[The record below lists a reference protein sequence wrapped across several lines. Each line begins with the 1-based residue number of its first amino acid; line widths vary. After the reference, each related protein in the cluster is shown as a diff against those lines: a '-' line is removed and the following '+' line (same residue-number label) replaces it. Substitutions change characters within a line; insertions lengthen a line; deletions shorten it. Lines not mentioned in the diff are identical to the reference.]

1 MIKYLLYYFF
11 KLFYIRVYTASI
23 VYLLPAQASPNIERT
38 EVFYGSEDAMK
49 ILLQAMRNVKKEA
62 VTCSD
67 AQSAGFSM
75 TLEPVRQGFIDFK
88 KRGVKIRS
96 ITEITN
102 ENLEYCKQLGSY
114 VQLRHLDGLRGNF
127 AVSETEYVAT
137 AIIHEKEPVTETIYS
152 NTKAILEQHRYFFET
167 LWNNAIP
174 AEQRIRELEQGI
186 TREFV
191 EVITDGA
198 RAAQLI
204 VEFARSVKKEA
215 QLILSQPL
223 AMERAG
229 KLGMWDL
236 LIEAANNGAQIRV
249 ISPIT
254 NNNEHLTKEI
264 AARAPNIKIFPGP
277 ISTAGMFIVD
287 NKRYFRA
294 EDKDPEASEVAN
306 AISVMI
312 YSNNVNGV
320 KSFRSLFEILW
331 QQLEMYEKLS
341 THNAMQREFINI
353 AAHELRT
360 PIQALLGITDLIES
374 KVDSSKEKV
383 ELSRA
388 DISMLVRNVT
398 RLERL
403 SANILDASR
412 IEGKTLNLNKEIFDL
427 NQKVLHVIDDLKL
440 TLPGDRKNIKVFS
453 SSLVDKLEIYADK
466 SRIFEVLSNLIRN
479 SIRFSDEE
487 GATITVNTRQKEG
500 YAVVEVKDNGRGID
514 PEIMPRLFTKFATKS
529 HQGIGLGLYIS
540 KSIVEAHGG
549 KIWAENNPDGKGATF
564 TFTMPIQ
571 KLHEG

>member
-1 MIKYLLYYFF
+1 
-11 KLFYIRVYTASI
+11 VYPLA
-23 VYLLPAQASPNIERT
+23 AQASPNIERT

-49 ILLQAMRNVKKEA
+49 ILLQSMRNVKKEA

-67 AQSAGFSM
+67 ARSAGFSM
-75 TLEPVRQGFIDFK
+75 TVEPVRQGFIDFK

-96 ITEITN
+96 ITEITK
-102 ENLEYCKQLGSY
+102 ENLEYCKELENY

-137 AIIHEKEPVTETIYS
+137 AILNEKEPVTQTIYS
-152 NTKAILEQHRYFFET
+152 NAKVILEQHRYFFET
-167 LWNNAIP
+167 LWNKAIP
-174 AEQRIRELEQGI
+174 AEQRIRELEEGVE
-186 TREFV
+186 REFV
-191 EVITDGA
+191 EVITDGV

-204 VEFARSVKKEA
+204 VEFAKSVKREA
-215 QLILSQPL
+215 QLILPQPMT
-223 AMERAG
+223 MERAG

-236 LIEAANNGAQIRV
+236 LIEAANNGAQIQV

-254 NNNEHLTKEI
+254 KNNEHLANEI
-264 AARAPNIKIFPGP
+264 AARAPSIKILPGP
-277 ISTAGMFIVD
+277 ISAAGMFIAD

-294 EDKDPEASEVAN
+294 EDKDPQASDAAD

-312 YSNNVNGV
+312 YSNNTSGV

-331 QQLEMYEKLS
+331 QQLEMYEELNA
-341 THNAMQREFINI
+341 HYAMQREFINI

-360 PIQALLGITDLIES
+360 PIQALLGINDLIEA

-388 DISMLVRNVT
+388 DIEMMIRNVT

-412 IEGKTLNLNKEIFDL
+412 IESKTLKLNKEVFDL
-427 NQKVLHVIDDLKL
+427 NQKVLQVIDDVKMSIR
-440 TLPGDRKNIKVFS
+440 GGRNEIKIFS
-453 SSLVDKLEIYADK
+453 NAMIDKLEVYADK
-466 SRIFEVLSNLIRN
+466 SRVFQVLSNLIRN
-479 SIRFSDEE
+479 SIRFSNEE
-487 GATITVNTRQKEG
+487 GATITVNIGKKEG
-500 YAVVEVKDNGRGID
+500 YAVVEVRDNGRGID

-529 HQGIGLGLYIS
+529 YQGVGLGLFIS

-549 KIWAENNPDGKGATF
+549 KIWAENNSDGRGATF
-564 TFTMPIQ
+564 NFILPIQ
-571 KLHEG
+571 KPHQE

>member
-1 MIKYLLYYFF
+1 M
-11 KLFYIRVYTASI
+11 AA
-23 VYLLPAQASPNIERT
+23 PASPTNIERT

-75 TLEPVRQGFIDFK
+75 TIEPVRQGFIDFK
-88 KRGVKIRS
+88 KRGLKIRS
-96 ITEITN
+96 ITEITK
-102 ENLEYCKQLGSY
+102 ENLEYCKQLGGY

-137 AIIHEKEPVTETIYS
+137 AIINEKEPVTETIYS
-152 NTKAILEQHRYFFET
+152 NAKAILEQHRYFFET
-167 LWNNAIP
+167 LWNKAIP
-174 AEQRIRELEQGI
+174 AEQRIRELEQGVE
-186 TREFV
+186 REFV

-198 RAAQLI
+198 RATQLF
-204 VEFARSVKKEA
+204 VEFASSVKKEA
-215 QLILSQPL
+215 QLILSQPMV
-223 AMERAG
+223 MERTR

-236 LIEAANNGAQIRV
+236 LIEAANNGAQIQV

-254 NNNEHLTKEI
+254 NNNEQLAKEI
-264 AARAPNIKIFPGP
+264 TVRAPNIKIFPGP
-277 ISTAGMFIVD
+277 VSTAGMFIVD

-294 EDKDPEASEVAN
+294 EDKDPEASEVAD

-320 KSFRSLFEILW
+320 KSFKSLFEILW

-341 THNAMQREFINI
+341 AHNAMQREFINI

-374 KVDSSKEKV
+374 KTDIRKEKV

-388 DISMLVRNVT
+388 IIEMMIRNVT

-412 IEGKTLNLNKEIFDL
+412 IESNTLKLNKEVFDL
-427 NQKVLHVIDDLKL
+427 NQKVLQVIDDLKIA
-440 TLPGDRKNIKVFS
+440 TYRERKNIKIVS
-453 SSLVDKLEIYADK
+453 NSIPDKLEIYADK

-487 GATITVNTRQKEG
+487 EATIIVNVEQKEG
-500 YAVVEVKDNGRGID
+500 YAVVEVRDNGRGID
-514 PEIMPRLFTKFATKS
+514 PEIMPKLFTKFATKS
-529 HQGIGLGLYIS
+529 YQGIGLGLYIS

-549 KIWAENNPDGKGATF
+549 KIWAENNRNGKGATF
-564 TFTMPIQ
+564 TFTLPVQ
-571 KLHEG
+571 KPHHG

>member
-1 MIKYLLYYFF
+1 M
-11 KLFYIRVYTASI
+11 AA
-23 VYLLPAQASPNIERT
+23 PASPTNIERT

-75 TLEPVRQGFIDFK
+75 TIEPVRQGFIDFK
-88 KRGVKIRS
+88 KRGLKIRS
-96 ITEITN
+96 ITEITK
-102 ENLEYCKQLGSY
+102 ENLEYCKQLGGY

-137 AIIHEKEPVTETIYS
+137 AIINEKEPVTETIYS
-152 NTKAILEQHRYFFET
+152 NAKAILEQHRYFFET
-167 LWNNAIP
+167 LWNKAIP
-174 AEQRIRELEQGI
+174 AEQRIRELEQGVE
-186 TREFV
+186 REFV

-198 RAAQLI
+198 RATQLF
-204 VEFARSVKKEA
+204 VEFASSVKKEA
-215 QLILSQPL
+215 QLILSQPTV
-223 AMERAG
+223 MERTR

-236 LIEAANNGAQIRV
+236 LIEAANNGAQIQV

-254 NNNEHLTKEI
+254 NNNEQLAKEI
-264 AARAPNIKIFPGP
+264 TVRAPNIKIFPGP
-277 ISTAGMFIVD
+277 VSTAGMFIVD

-294 EDKDPEASEVAN
+294 EDKDPEASEVAD

-320 KSFRSLFEILW
+320 KSFKSLFEILW

-341 THNAMQREFINI
+341 AHNAMQREFINI

-360 PIQALLGITDLIES
+360 PIQALLGIIDLIES
-374 KVDSSKEKV
+374 KTDIRKEKV

-388 DISMLVRNVT
+388 IIEMMIRNVT

-412 IEGKTLNLNKEIFDL
+412 IESNTLKLNKEVFDL
-427 NQKVLHVIDDLKL
+427 NQKVLQVIDDLKII
-440 TLPGDRKNIKVFS
+440 TYRENKNIKIVS
-453 SSLVDKLEIYADK
+453 NSIPDKLEIYADK

-487 GATITVNTRQKEG
+487 EATIIVNVEQKEG
-500 YAVVEVKDNGRGID
+500 YAVVEVRDNGRGID
-514 PEIMPRLFTKFATKS
+514 PEIMPKLFTKFATKS
-529 HQGIGLGLYIS
+529 YQGIGLGLYIS

-549 KIWAENNPDGKGATF
+549 KIWAENNRNGKGATF
-564 TFTMPIQ
+564 TFTLPVQ
-571 KLHEG
+571 KPHHG

>member
-1 MIKYLLYYFF
+1 L
-11 KLFYIRVYTASI
+11 AA
-23 VYLLPAQASPNIERT
+23 PASPTNIERT

-75 TLEPVRQGFIDFK
+75 TIEPVRQGFIDFK
-88 KRGVKIRS
+88 KRGLKIRS
-96 ITEITN
+96 ITEITK
-102 ENLEYCKQLGSY
+102 ENLEYCKQLGGY

-137 AIIHEKEPVTETIYS
+137 AIINEKEPVTETIYS
-152 NTKAILEQHRYFFET
+152 NAKAILEQHRYFFET
-167 LWNNAIP
+167 LWNKAIP
-174 AEQRIRELEQGI
+174 AEQRIRELEQGVE
-186 TREFV
+186 REFV

-198 RAAQLI
+198 RATQLF
-204 VEFARSVKKEA
+204 VEFASSVKKEA
-215 QLILSQPL
+215 QLILSQPTV
-223 AMERAG
+223 MERTR

-236 LIEAANNGAQIRV
+236 LIEAANNGAQIQV

-254 NNNEHLTKEI
+254 NNNEQLAKEI
-264 AARAPNIKIFPGP
+264 TVRAPNIKIFPGP
-277 ISTAGMFIVD
+277 VSTAGMFIVD

-294 EDKDPEASEVAN
+294 EDKDPEASEVAD

-320 KSFRSLFEILW
+320 KSFKSLFEILW

-341 THNAMQREFINI
+341 AHNAMQREFINI

-360 PIQALLGITDLIES
+360 PIQALLGIIDLIES
-374 KVDSSKEKV
+374 KTDIRKEKV

-388 DISMLVRNVT
+388 IIEMMIRNVT

-412 IEGKTLNLNKEIFDL
+412 IESNTLKLNKEVFDL
-427 NQKVLHVIDDLKL
+427 NQKVLRVIDDLKI
-440 TLPGDRKNIKVFS
+440 TTYRERKNIKIVS
-453 SSLVDKLEIYADK
+453 NSIPDKLEIYADK

-487 GATITVNTRQKEG
+487 EATIIVNVEQKEG
-500 YAVVEVKDNGRGID
+500 YAVVEVRDNGRGID
-514 PEIMPRLFTKFATKS
+514 PEIMPKLFTKFATKS
-529 HQGIGLGLYIS
+529 YQGIGLGLYIS

-549 KIWAENNPDGKGATF
+549 KIWAENNRNGKGATF
-564 TFTMPIQ
+564 TFTLPVQ
-571 KLHEG
+571 KPHHG

>member
-1 MIKYLLYYFF
+1 L
-11 KLFYIRVYTASI
+11 TA
-23 VYLLPAQASPNIERT
+23 PASPTNIERT

-49 ILLQAMRNVKKEA
+49 ILLQAMSNVKKEA

-75 TLEPVRQGFIDFK
+75 TIEPVRQGFIDFK
-88 KRGVKIRS
+88 KRGLKIRS
-96 ITEITN
+96 ITEITK
-102 ENLEYCKQLGSY
+102 ENLEYCKQLGGY

-137 AIIHEKEPVTETIYS
+137 AIINEKEPVTETIYS
-152 NTKAILEQHRYFFET
+152 NAKAILEQHRYFFET
-167 LWNNAIP
+167 LWNKAVP
-174 AEQRIRELEQGI
+174 AEQRIRELEQGVE
-186 TREFV
+186 REFV

-198 RAAQLI
+198 RATQLF
-204 VEFARSVKKEA
+204 VEFASSVKKEA
-215 QLILSQPL
+215 QLILSQPMV
-223 AMERAG
+223 MERTR

-236 LIEAANNGAQIRV
+236 LIEAANNGAQIQV

-254 NNNEHLTKEI
+254 NNNEQLAKEI
-264 AARAPNIKIFPGP
+264 TVRAPNIKIFPGP
-277 ISTAGMFIVD
+277 VSTAGMFIVD

-294 EDKDPEASEVAN
+294 EDKDPEASEVAD

-320 KSFRSLFEILW
+320 KSFKSLFEILW

-341 THNAMQREFINI
+341 AHNAMQREFINI

-374 KVDSSKEKV
+374 KTDIRKEKV

-388 DISMLVRNVT
+388 IIEMMIRNVT

-412 IEGKTLNLNKEIFDL
+412 IESNTLKLNKEVFDL
-427 NQKVLHVIDDLKL
+427 NQKVLHVIDDLKI
-440 TLPGDRKNIKVFS
+440 TTYRERKNIKIVS
-453 SSLVDKLEIYADK
+453 NSIPDKLEIYADK

-487 GATITVNTRQKEG
+487 EATIIVNVEQKEG
-500 YAVVEVKDNGRGID
+500 YAVVEVRDNGRGID
-514 PEIMPRLFTKFATKS
+514 PEIMPKLFTKFATKS
-529 HQGIGLGLYIS
+529 YQGIGLGLYIS

-549 KIWAENNPDGKGATF
+549 KIWAENNRNGKGATF
-564 TFTMPIQ
+564 TFTLPVQ
-571 KLHEG
+571 KPHHG

>member
-1 MIKYLLYYFF
+1 M
-11 KLFYIRVYTASI
+11 AA
-23 VYLLPAQASPNIERT
+23 PASPTNIERT

-75 TLEPVRQGFIDFK
+75 TIEPVRQGFIDFK
-88 KRGVKIRS
+88 KRGLKIRS
-96 ITEITN
+96 ITEITK
-102 ENLEYCKQLGSY
+102 ENLEYCKQLGGY

-137 AIIHEKEPVTETIYS
+137 AIINEKEPVTETIYS
-152 NTKAILEQHRYFFET
+152 NAKAILEQHRYFFET
-167 LWNNAIP
+167 LWNKAIP
-174 AEQRIRELEQGI
+174 AEQRIRELEQGVE
-186 TREFV
+186 REFV

-198 RAAQLI
+198 RATQLF
-204 VEFARSVKKEA
+204 VEFASSVKKEA
-215 QLILSQPL
+215 QLILSQPTV
-223 AMERAG
+223 MERTR

-236 LIEAANNGAQIRV
+236 LIEAANNGARIQV

-254 NNNEHLTKEI
+254 NNNEQLAKEI
-264 AARAPNIKIFPGP
+264 TVRAPNIKIFPGP
-277 ISTAGMFIVD
+277 VSTAGMFIVD

-294 EDKDPEASEVAN
+294 EDKDPEASEVAD

-320 KSFRSLFEILW
+320 KSFKSLFEILW

-341 THNAMQREFINI
+341 AHNAMQREFINI

-360 PIQALLGITDLIES
+360 PIQALLGIIDLIES
-374 KVDSSKEKV
+374 KTDIRKEKV

-388 DISMLVRNVT
+388 IIEMMIRNVT

-412 IEGKTLNLNKEIFDL
+412 IESNTLKLNKEVFDL
-427 NQKVLHVIDDLKL
+427 NQKVLRVIDDLKI
-440 TLPGDRKNIKVFS
+440 TTYRERKNIKIVS
-453 SSLVDKLEIYADK
+453 NSIPDKLEIYADK

-487 GATITVNTRQKEG
+487 EATIIVNVEQKEG
-500 YAVVEVKDNGRGID
+500 YAVVEVRDNGRGID
-514 PEIMPRLFTKFATKS
+514 PEIMPKLFTKFATKS
-529 HQGIGLGLYIS
+529 YQGIGLGLYIS

-549 KIWAENNPDGKGATF
+549 KIWAENNRNGKGATF
-564 TFTMPIQ
+564 TFTLPVQ
-571 KLHEG
+571 KPHHG

>member
-1 MIKYLLYYFF
+1 L
-11 KLFYIRVYTASI
+11 AA
-23 VYLLPAQASPNIERT
+23 PASPTNIERT

-75 TLEPVRQGFIDFK
+75 TIEPVRQGFIDFK
-88 KRGVKIRS
+88 KRGLKIRS
-96 ITEITN
+96 ITEITK
-102 ENLEYCKQLGSY
+102 ENLEYCKQLGGY

-137 AIIHEKEPVTETIYS
+137 AIINEKEPVTETIYS
-152 NTKAILEQHRYFFET
+152 NAKAILEQHRYFFET
-167 LWNNAIP
+167 LWNKAIP
-174 AEQRIRELEQGI
+174 AEQRIRELEQGVE
-186 TREFV
+186 REFV

-198 RAAQLI
+198 RATQLF
-204 VEFARSVKKEA
+204 VEFASSVKKEA
-215 QLILSQPL
+215 QLILSQPTV
-223 AMERAG
+223 MERTR

-236 LIEAANNGAQIRV
+236 LIEAANNGAQIQV

-254 NNNEHLTKEI
+254 NNNEQLAKEI
-264 AARAPNIKIFPGP
+264 TVRAPNIKIFPGP
-277 ISTAGMFIVD
+277 VSTAGMFIVD

-294 EDKDPEASEVAN
+294 EDKDPEASEVAD

-320 KSFRSLFEILW
+320 KSFKSLFEILW

-341 THNAMQREFINI
+341 AHNAMQREFINI

-360 PIQALLGITDLIES
+360 PIQALLGIIDLIES
-374 KVDSSKEKV
+374 KTDIRKEKV

-388 DISMLVRNVT
+388 IIEMMIRNVT

-412 IEGKTLNLNKEIFDL
+412 IESNTLKLNKEVFDL
-427 NQKVLHVIDDLKL
+427 NQKVLQVIDDLKII
-440 TLPGDRKNIKVFS
+440 TYRENKNIKIVS
-453 SSLVDKLEIYADK
+453 NSIPDKLEIYADK

-487 GATITVNTRQKEG
+487 EATIIVNVEQKEG
-500 YAVVEVKDNGRGID
+500 YAVVEVRDNGRGID
-514 PEIMPRLFTKFATKS
+514 PEIMPKLFTKFATKS
-529 HQGIGLGLYIS
+529 YQGIGLGLYIS

-549 KIWAENNPDGKGATF
+549 KIWAENNRNGKGATF
-564 TFTMPIQ
+564 TFTLPVQ
-571 KLHEG
+571 KPHHG

>member
-1 MIKYLLYYFF
+1 
-11 KLFYIRVYTASI
+11 VYPLA
-23 VYLLPAQASPNIERT
+23 AQASPNIERT

-49 ILLQAMRNVKKEA
+49 ILLQSMRNVKKEA

-67 AQSAGFSM
+67 ARSAGFSM
-75 TLEPVRQGFIDFK
+75 TVEPVRQGFIDFK

-96 ITEITN
+96 ITEITK
-102 ENLEYCKQLGSY
+102 ENLEYCKELENY

-137 AIIHEKEPVTETIYS
+137 AILNEKEPVTQTIYS
-152 NTKAILEQHRYFFET
+152 NAKVILEQHRYFFET
-167 LWNNAIP
+167 LWNKAIP
-174 AEQRIRELEQGI
+174 AEQRIRELEEGVE
-186 TREFV
+186 REFV
-191 EVITDGA
+191 EVITDGV

-204 VEFARSVKKEA
+204 VEFAKSVKREA
-215 QLILSQPL
+215 QLILPQPMT
-223 AMERAG
+223 MERAG

-236 LIEAANNGAQIRV
+236 LIEAANNGAQIQV

-254 NNNEHLTKEI
+254 KNNEHLANEI
-264 AARAPNIKIFPGP
+264 AARAPSIKILPGP
-277 ISTAGMFIVD
+277 ISAAGMFIAD

-294 EDKDPEASEVAN
+294 EDKDPQASEAAD

-312 YSNNVNGV
+312 YSNNTSGV

-331 QQLEMYEKLS
+331 QQLEMYEELNA
-341 THNAMQREFINI
+341 HYAMQREFINI

-360 PIQALLGITDLIES
+360 PIQALLGINDLIEA

-388 DISMLVRNVT
+388 DIEMMIRNVT

-412 IEGKTLNLNKEIFDL
+412 IESKTLKLNKEVFDL
-427 NQKVLHVIDDLKL
+427 NQKVLQVIDDVKMSIR
-440 TLPGDRKNIKVFS
+440 GGRNEIKIFS
-453 SSLVDKLEIYADK
+453 NAMIDKLEVYADK
-466 SRIFEVLSNLIRN
+466 SRVFQVLSNLIRN
-479 SIRFSDEE
+479 SIRFSNEE
-487 GATITVNTRQKEG
+487 GATITVNIGKKEG
-500 YAVVEVKDNGRGID
+500 YAVVGVRDNGRGID

-529 HQGIGLGLYIS
+529 YQGVGLGLFIS

-549 KIWAENNPDGKGATF
+549 KIWAENNSDGRGATF
-564 TFTMPIQ
+564 NFILPIQ
-571 KLHEG
+571 KPHQE

>member
-1 MIKYLLYYFF
+1 M
-11 KLFYIRVYTASI
+11 AA
-23 VYLLPAQASPNIERT
+23 PASPLNIERT

-75 TLEPVRQGFIDFK
+75 TIEPVRQGFIDFK
-88 KRGVKIRS
+88 KRGLKIRS
-96 ITEITN
+96 ITEITK
-102 ENLEYCKQLGSY
+102 ENLEYCKQLEGY

-137 AIIHEKEPVTETIYS
+137 AIINEKEPVTETIYS
-152 NTKAILEQHRYFFET
+152 NAKAILEQHRYFFET
-167 LWNNAIP
+167 LWNKAIP
-174 AEQRIRELEQGI
+174 AEQRIRELEQGVE
-186 TREFV
+186 REFV

-198 RAAQLI
+198 RATQLF
-204 VEFARSVKKEA
+204 VEFASSVKKEA
-215 QLILSQPL
+215 QLILSQPMV
-223 AMERAG
+223 MERTR

-236 LIEAANNGAQIRV
+236 LIEAANNGAQIQV

-254 NNNEHLTKEI
+254 NNNEQLAKEI
-264 AARAPNIKIFPGP
+264 TVRAPNIKIFPGP
-277 ISTAGMFIVD
+277 VSTAGMFIVD

-294 EDKDPEASEVAN
+294 EDKDPEASEVAD

-320 KSFRSLFEILW
+320 KSFKSLFEILW

-341 THNAMQREFINI
+341 AHNAMQREFINI

-374 KVDSSKEKV
+374 KTDIRKEKV

-388 DISMLVRNVT
+388 IIEMMIRNVT

-412 IEGKTLNLNKEIFDL
+412 IESNTLKLNKEVFDL
-427 NQKVLHVIDDLKL
+427 NQKVLQVIDDLKI
-440 TLPGDRKNIKVFS
+440 TTYRERKNIKIVS
-453 SSLVDKLEIYADK
+453 NSIPDKLEIYADK

-487 GATITVNTRQKEG
+487 EATIIVNVEQKEG
-500 YAVVEVKDNGRGID
+500 YVVVEVRDNGRGID
-514 PEIMPRLFTKFATKS
+514 PEIMPKLFTKFATKS
-529 HQGIGLGLYIS
+529 YQGIGLGLYIS

-549 KIWAENNPDGKGATF
+549 KVWAENNRNGKGATF
-564 TFTMPIQ
+564 TFTLPVQ
-571 KLHEG
+571 KPHHG

>member
-1 MIKYLLYYFF
+1 L
-11 KLFYIRVYTASI
+11 AA
-23 VYLLPAQASPNIERT
+23 PASPSIIERT
-38 EVFYGSEDAMK
+38 EVFYGPEDAMK

-75 TLEPVRQGFIDFK
+75 TIEPVRQGFIDFK
-88 KRGVKIRS
+88 KRGLKIRS
-96 ITEITN
+96 ITEITK
-102 ENLEYCKQLGSY
+102 ENLEYCKQLEGY

-137 AIIHEKEPVTETIYS
+137 AIINEKEPVTETIYS
-152 NTKAILEQHRYFFET
+152 NAKAILEQHRYFFET
-167 LWNNAIP
+167 LWNKAIP
-174 AEQRIRELEQGI
+174 AEQRIRELEQGVE
-186 TREFV
+186 REFV
-191 EVITDGA
+191 EVISDGA
-198 RAAQLI
+198 KATQLF
-204 VEFARSVKKEA
+204 VEFASSVKKEA
-215 QLILSQPL
+215 QLILSQPMV
-223 AMERAG
+223 MERTR
-229 KLGMWDL
+229 KLGMWNL

-254 NNNEHLTKEI
+254 NTNEQLAKEI
-264 AARAPNIKIFPGP
+264 TVRAPNIKIFPGP

-294 EDKDPEASEVAN
+294 EDKDPEASEVAD

-320 KSFRSLFEILW
+320 KSFKSLFEILW

-341 THNAMQREFINI
+341 ADNAMQREFINI

-374 KVDSSKEKV
+374 NTDIRKEKV
-383 ELSRA
+383 ELSRE
-388 DISMLVRNVT
+388 IIEMMIRNVT

-412 IEGKTLNLNKEIFDL
+412 IESNTLKLNKEIFDL
-427 NQKVLHVIDDLKL
+427 NQKVLKVIDDLKI
-440 TLPGDRKNIKVFS
+440 TTHRERKNIKIVS
-453 SSLVDKLEIYADK
+453 NIIPDKLEICADK

-479 SIRFSDEE
+479 SIRFSDEKE
-487 GATITVNTRQKEG
+487 ATIIVNAEQKEG
-500 YAVVEVKDNGRGID
+500 YAVVKVMDNGRGID
-514 PEIMPRLFTKFATKS
+514 PEIMPKLFTKFATKS
-529 HQGIGLGLYIS
+529 YQGIGLGLYIS

-549 KIWAENNPDGKGATF
+549 KIWAENNRNGKGATF
-564 TFTMPIQ
+564 TFTLPVQ
-571 KLHEG
+571 EPHRG

>member
-1 MIKYLLYYFF
+1 L
-11 KLFYIRVYTASI
+11 AA
-23 VYLLPAQASPNIERT
+23 PASPTNIERT

-75 TLEPVRQGFIDFK
+75 TIEPVRQGFIDFK
-88 KRGVKIRS
+88 KRGLKIRS
-96 ITEITN
+96 ITEITK
-102 ENLEYCKQLGSY
+102 ENLEYCKQLGGY

-137 AIIHEKEPVTETIYS
+137 AIINEKEPVTETIYS
-152 NTKAILEQHRYFFET
+152 NAKAILEQHRYFFET
-167 LWNNAIP
+167 LWNKAIP
-174 AEQRIRELEQGI
+174 AEQRIRELEQGVE
-186 TREFV
+186 REFV

-198 RAAQLI
+198 RATQLF
-204 VEFARSVKKEA
+204 VEFASSVKKEA
-215 QLILSQPL
+215 QLILSQPTV
-223 AMERAG
+223 MERTR

-236 LIEAANNGAQIRV
+236 LIEAANNGARIQV

-254 NNNEHLTKEI
+254 NNNEQLAKEI
-264 AARAPNIKIFPGP
+264 TVRAPNIKIFPGP
-277 ISTAGMFIVD
+277 VSTAGMFIVD

-294 EDKDPEASEVAN
+294 EDKDPEASEVAD

-320 KSFRSLFEILW
+320 KSFKSLFEILW

-341 THNAMQREFINI
+341 AHNAMQREFINI

-360 PIQALLGITDLIES
+360 PIQALLGIIDLIES
-374 KVDSSKEKV
+374 KTDIRKEKV

-388 DISMLVRNVT
+388 IIEMMIRNVT

-412 IEGKTLNLNKEIFDL
+412 IESNTLKLNKEVFDL
-427 NQKVLHVIDDLKL
+427 NQKVLRVIDDLKI
-440 TLPGDRKNIKVFS
+440 TTYRERKNIKIVS
-453 SSLVDKLEIYADK
+453 NSIPDKLEIYADK

-487 GATITVNTRQKEG
+487 EAAIIVNVEQKEG
-500 YAVVEVKDNGRGID
+500 YAVVEVRDNGRGID
-514 PEIMPRLFTKFATKS
+514 PEIMPKLFTKFATKS
-529 HQGIGLGLYIS
+529 YQGIGLGLYIS

-549 KIWAENNPDGKGATF
+549 KIWAENNRNGKGATF
-564 TFTMPIQ
+564 TFTLPVQ
-571 KLHEG
+571 KPHHG

>member
-1 MIKYLLYYFF
+1 M
-11 KLFYIRVYTASI
+11 AA
-23 VYLLPAQASPNIERT
+23 PASPTNIERT

-75 TLEPVRQGFIDFK
+75 TIEPVRQGFIDFK
-88 KRGVKIRS
+88 KRGLKIRS
-96 ITEITN
+96 ITEITK
-102 ENLEYCKQLGSY
+102 ENLEYCKQLGGY

-137 AIIHEKEPVTETIYS
+137 AIINEKEPVTETIYS
-152 NTKAILEQHRYFFET
+152 NAKAILEQHRYFFET
-167 LWNNAIP
+167 LWNKAIP
-174 AEQRIRELEQGI
+174 AEQRIRELEQGVE
-186 TREFV
+186 REFV

-198 RAAQLI
+198 RATQLF
-204 VEFARSVKKEA
+204 VEFASSVKKEA
-215 QLILSQPL
+215 QLILSQPTV
-223 AMERAG
+223 MERTR

-236 LIEAANNGAQIRV
+236 LIEAANNGAQIQV

-254 NNNEHLTKEI
+254 NNNEQLAKEI
-264 AARAPNIKIFPGP
+264 TVRAPNIKIFPGP
-277 ISTAGMFIVD
+277 VSTAGMFIVD

-294 EDKDPEASEVAN
+294 EDKDPEASEVAD

-320 KSFRSLFEILW
+320 KSFKSLFEILW

-341 THNAMQREFINI
+341 AHNAMQREFINI

-360 PIQALLGITDLIES
+360 PIQALLGIIDLIES
-374 KVDSSKEKV
+374 KTDIRKEKV

-388 DISMLVRNVT
+388 IIEMMIRNVT

-412 IEGKTLNLNKEIFDL
+412 IESNTLKLNKEVFDL
-427 NQKVLHVIDDLKL
+427 NQKVLRVIDDLKI
-440 TLPGDRKNIKVFS
+440 TTYRERKNIKIVS
-453 SSLVDKLEIYADK
+453 NSIPGKLEIYADK

-487 GATITVNTRQKEG
+487 EATIIVNVEQKEG
-500 YAVVEVKDNGRGID
+500 YAVVEVRDNGRGID
-514 PEIMPRLFTKFATKS
+514 PEIMPKLFTKFATKS
-529 HQGIGLGLYIS
+529 YQGIGLGLYIS

-549 KIWAENNPDGKGATF
+549 KIWAENNRNGKGATF
-564 TFTMPIQ
+564 TFTLPVQ
-571 KLHEG
+571 KPHHG

>member
-1 MIKYLLYYFF
+1 
-11 KLFYIRVYTASI
+11 VYPLA
-23 VYLLPAQASPNIERT
+23 AQASPNIERT

-49 ILLQAMRNVKKEA
+49 ILLQSMRNVKKEA

-67 AQSAGFSM
+67 ARSAGFSM
-75 TLEPVRQGFIDFK
+75 TVEPVRQGFIDFK

-96 ITEITN
+96 ITEITK
-102 ENLEYCKQLGSY
+102 ENLEYCKELENY

-137 AIIHEKEPVTETIYS
+137 AILNEKEPVTQTIYS
-152 NTKAILEQHRYFFET
+152 NAKVILEQHRYFFET
-167 LWNNAIP
+167 LWNKAIP
-174 AEQRIRELEQGI
+174 AEQRIRELEEGVE
-186 TREFV
+186 REFV
-191 EVITDGA
+191 EVITDGV

-204 VEFARSVKKEA
+204 VEFAKSVKREA
-215 QLILSQPL
+215 QLILPQPMT
-223 AMERAG
+223 MERAG

-236 LIEAANNGAQIRV
+236 LIEAANNGAQIQV

-254 NNNEHLTKEI
+254 KNNEHLANEI
-264 AARAPNIKIFPGP
+264 AARAPSIKILPGP
-277 ISTAGMFIVD
+277 ISAAGMFIAD

-294 EDKDPEASEVAN
+294 EDKDPQASEAAD

-312 YSNNVNGV
+312 YSNNTSGV

-331 QQLEMYEKLS
+331 QQLEMYEELNA
-341 THNAMQREFINI
+341 HYAMQREFINI

-360 PIQALLGITDLIES
+360 PIQALLGINDLIEA

-388 DISMLVRNVT
+388 DIEMMIRNVT

-412 IEGKTLNLNKEIFDL
+412 IESKTLKLNKEVFDL
-427 NQKVLHVIDDLKL
+427 NQKVLQVIDDVKMSIR
-440 TLPGDRKNIKVFS
+440 GGRNEIKIFS
-453 SSLVDKLEIYADK
+453 NAMIDKLEVYADK
-466 SRIFEVLSNLIRN
+466 SRVFQVLSNLIRN
-479 SIRFSDEE
+479 SIRFSNEE
-487 GATITVNTRQKEG
+487 GATITVNIGKKEG
-500 YAVVEVKDNGRGID
+500 YAVVEVRDNGRGID

-529 HQGIGLGLYIS
+529 YQGVGLGLFIS

-549 KIWAENNPDGKGATF
+549 KIWAENNSDGSGATF
-564 TFTMPIQ
+564 NFILPIQ
-571 KLHEG
+571 KPHQE

>member
-1 MIKYLLYYFF
+1 L
-11 KLFYIRVYTASI
+11 TAR
-23 VYLLPAQASPNIERT
+23 ASPNIERT

-49 ILLQAMRNVKKEA
+49 ILLQAMRNVKREA

-75 TLEPVRQGFIDFK
+75 TVEQVRQGFIDFK

-96 ITEITN
+96 ITEITK
-102 ENLEYCKQLGSY
+102 ENLEHCKQLENY
-114 VQLRHLDGLRGNF
+114 VQLRHLGGVRGNF

-137 AIIHEKEPVTETIYS
+137 AIVNEKEPVTETIYS
-152 NTKAILEQHRYFFET
+152 NAKVILEQHRYFFET
-167 LWNNAIP
+167 LWNKAIP
-174 AEQRIRELEQGI
+174 AKQRIRELEQGI
-186 TREFV
+186 EPEFV
-191 EVITDGA
+191 EVITDGV

-204 VEFARSVKKEA
+204 VEFAKSVKNEA
-215 QLILSQPL
+215 QLILPQPMT
-223 AMERAG
+223 MERAG

-236 LIEAANNGAQIRV
+236 LIEAANNGAQIQV

-254 NNNEHLTKEI
+254 NNNQHLANEI
-264 AARAPNIKIFPGP
+264 AARAPNIKILPGP

-294 EDKDPEASEVAN
+294 EDKDPHASEAAD

-312 YSNNVNGV
+312 YSNNISGV

-331 QQLEMYEKLS
+331 QQLEMYEKLNA
-341 THNAMQREFINI
+341 HYAMQKEFINI

-360 PIQALLGITDLIES
+360 PIQALLGITDLIGS

-388 DISMLVRNVT
+388 DIEMTIRNVT

-403 SANILDASR
+403 SANILDASK
-412 IEGKTLNLNKEIFDL
+412 IESNTLKLNKEVFDL
-427 NQKVLHVIDDLKL
+427 NQKVLQVIDDVKMSIR
-440 TLPGDRKNIKVFS
+440 GGRNDVKIFS
-453 SSLVDKLEIYADK
+453 NAMMDKLEVYADK

-479 SIRFSDEE
+479 SIKFSDQE
-487 GATITVNTRQKEG
+487 GATITVNIGQNEG
-500 YAVVEVKDNGRGID
+500 YAVVEVRDNGRGID

-529 HQGIGLGLYIS
+529 YQGIGLGLYIS

-549 KIWAENNPDGKGATF
+549 RIWAENNTEGKGAIF
-564 TFTMPIQ
+564 TFTLPIQ
-571 KLHEG
+571 KPPHQEQPRSS

>member
-1 MIKYLLYYFF
+1 M
-11 KLFYIRVYTASI
+11 AA
-23 VYLLPAQASPNIERT
+23 PASPTNIERT

-75 TLEPVRQGFIDFK
+75 TIEPVRQGFIDFK
-88 KRGVKIRS
+88 KRGLKIRS
-96 ITEITN
+96 ITEITK
-102 ENLEYCKQLGSY
+102 ENLEYCKQLGGY

-137 AIIHEKEPVTETIYS
+137 AIINEKEPVTETIYS
-152 NTKAILEQHRYFFET
+152 NAKAILEQHRYFFET
-167 LWNNAIP
+167 LWNKAIP
-174 AEQRIRELEQGI
+174 AEQRIRELEQGVE
-186 TREFV
+186 REFV

-198 RAAQLI
+198 RATQLF
-204 VEFARSVKKEA
+204 VEFASSVKKEA
-215 QLILSQPL
+215 QLILSQPTV
-223 AMERAG
+223 MERTR

-236 LIEAANNGAQIRV
+236 LIEAANNGAQIQV

-254 NNNEHLTKEI
+254 NNNEQLAKEI
-264 AARAPNIKIFPGP
+264 TVRAPNIKIFPGP
-277 ISTAGMFIVD
+277 VSTAGMFIVD

-294 EDKDPEASEVAN
+294 EDKDPEASEVAD

-320 KSFRSLFEILW
+320 KSFKSLFEILW

-341 THNAMQREFINI
+341 AHNAMQREFINI

-360 PIQALLGITDLIES
+360 PIQALLGIIDLIES
-374 KVDSSKEKV
+374 KTDIRKEKV

-388 DISMLVRNVT
+388 IIEMMIRNVT

-412 IEGKTLNLNKEIFDL
+412 IESNTLKLNKEVFDL
-427 NQKVLHVIDDLKL
+427 NQKVLRVIDDLKI
-440 TLPGDRKNIKVFS
+440 TTYRERKNIKIVS
-453 SSLVDKLEIYADK
+453 NSIPDKLEIYADK

-487 GATITVNTRQKEG
+487 EATIIVNVEQKEG
-500 YAVVEVKDNGRGID
+500 YAVVEVRDNGKGID
-514 PEIMPRLFTKFATKS
+514 PEIMPKLFTKFATKS
-529 HQGIGLGLYIS
+529 YQGIGLGLYIS

-549 KIWAENNPDGKGATF
+549 KIWAENNRNGKGATF
-564 TFTMPIQ
+564 TFTLPVQ
-571 KLHEG
+571 KPHHG

>member
-1 MIKYLLYYFF
+1 
-11 KLFYIRVYTASI
+11 VYPLA
-23 VYLLPAQASPNIERT
+23 AQASPNIEKT

-49 ILLQAMRNVKKEA
+49 ILLQSMRNVKKEA

-67 AQSAGFSM
+67 ARSAGFSM
-75 TLEPVRQGFIDFK
+75 TVEPVRQGFIDFK

-96 ITEITN
+96 ITEITK
-102 ENLEYCKQLGSY
+102 ENLEYCKELENY

-137 AIIHEKEPVTETIYS
+137 AILNEKEPVTQTIYS
-152 NTKAILEQHRYFFET
+152 NAKVILEQHRYFFET
-167 LWNNAIP
+167 LWNKAIP
-174 AEQRIRELEQGI
+174 AEQRIRELEEGVE
-186 TREFV
+186 REFV
-191 EVITDGA
+191 EVITDGV

-204 VEFARSVKKEA
+204 VEFAKSVKREA
-215 QLILSQPL
+215 QLILPQPMT
-223 AMERAG
+223 MERAG

-236 LIEAANNGAQIRV
+236 LIEAANNGAQIQV

-254 NNNEHLTKEI
+254 KNNEHLANEI
-264 AARAPNIKIFPGP
+264 AARAPSIKILPGP
-277 ISTAGMFIVD
+277 ISAAGMFIAD

-294 EDKDPEASEVAN
+294 EDKDPQASEAAD

-312 YSNNVNGV
+312 YSNNTSGV

-331 QQLEMYEKLS
+331 QQLEMYEELNA
-341 THNAMQREFINI
+341 HYAMQREFINI

-360 PIQALLGITDLIES
+360 PIQALLGINDLIEA

-388 DISMLVRNVT
+388 DIEMMIRNVT

-412 IEGKTLNLNKEIFDL
+412 IESKTLKLNKEVFDL
-427 NQKVLHVIDDLKL
+427 NQKVLQVIDDVKMSIR
-440 TLPGDRKNIKVFS
+440 GGRNEIKIFS
-453 SSLVDKLEIYADK
+453 NAMIDKLEVYADK
-466 SRIFEVLSNLIRN
+466 SRVFQVLSNLIRN
-479 SIRFSDEE
+479 SIRFSNEE
-487 GATITVNTRQKEG
+487 GATITVNIGKKEG
-500 YAVVEVKDNGRGID
+500 YAVVEVRDNGRGID

-529 HQGIGLGLYIS
+529 YQGVGLGLFIS

-549 KIWAENNPDGKGATF
+549 KIWAENNSDGRGATF
-564 TFTMPIQ
+564 NFILPIQ
-571 KLHEG
+571 KPHQE

>member
-1 MIKYLLYYFF
+1 M
-11 KLFYIRVYTASI
+11 AA
-23 VYLLPAQASPNIERT
+23 PASPTNIERT

-75 TLEPVRQGFIDFK
+75 TMEPVRQGFIDFK
-88 KRGVKIRS
+88 KRGLKIRS
-96 ITEITN
+96 ITEITK
-102 ENLEYCKQLGSY
+102 ENLEYCKQLGGY

-137 AIIHEKEPVTETIYS
+137 AIINEKEPVTETIYS
-152 NTKAILEQHRYFFET
+152 NAKAILEQHRYFFET
-167 LWNNAIP
+167 LWNKAIP
-174 AEQRIRELEQGI
+174 AEQRIRELEQGVK
-186 TREFV
+186 REFV

-198 RAAQLI
+198 RATQLF
-204 VEFARSVKKEA
+204 VEFASSVKKEA
-215 QLILSQPL
+215 QLILSQPTV
-223 AMERAG
+223 MERTR

-236 LIEAANNGAQIRV
+236 LIEAANNGAQIQV

-254 NNNEHLTKEI
+254 NNNEQLAKEI
-264 AARAPNIKIFPGP
+264 TVRAPNIKIFPGP
-277 ISTAGMFIVD
+277 VSTAGMFIVD

-294 EDKDPEASEVAN
+294 EDKDPEASKVAD

-320 KSFRSLFEILW
+320 KSFKSLFEILW

-341 THNAMQREFINI
+341 AHNAMQREFINI

-360 PIQALLGITDLIES
+360 PIQALLGIIDLIES
-374 KVDSSKEKV
+374 KTDIRKEKV

-388 DISMLVRNVT
+388 IIEMMIRNVT

-412 IEGKTLNLNKEIFDL
+412 IESNTLKLNKEVFDL
-427 NQKVLHVIDDLKL
+427 SQKVLQVIDDLKII
-440 TLPGDRKNIKVFS
+440 TYRENKNIKIVS
-453 SSLVDKLEIYADK
+453 NSIPDKLEIYADK

-487 GATITVNTRQKEG
+487 EATIIVNVEQKEG
-500 YAVVEVKDNGRGID
+500 YAVVEVRDNGRGID
-514 PEIMPRLFTKFATKS
+514 PEIMPKLFTKFATKS
-529 HQGIGLGLYIS
+529 YQGIGLGLYIS

-549 KIWAENNPDGKGATF
+549 KIWAENNRNGKGATF
-564 TFTMPIQ
+564 TFTLPVQ
-571 KLHEG
+571 KPHHG

>member
-1 MIKYLLYYFF
+1 M
-11 KLFYIRVYTASI
+11 AA
-23 VYLLPAQASPNIERT
+23 PASPTNIERT

-75 TLEPVRQGFIDFK
+75 TIEPVRQGFIDFK
-88 KRGVKIRS
+88 KRGLKIRS
-96 ITEITN
+96 ITEITK
-102 ENLEYCKQLGSY
+102 ENLEYCKQLGGY

-137 AIIHEKEPVTETIYS
+137 AIINEKEPVTETIYS
-152 NTKAILEQHRYFFET
+152 NAKAILEQHRYFFET
-167 LWNNAIP
+167 LWNKAIP
-174 AEQRIRELEQGI
+174 AEQRIRELEQGVE
-186 TREFV
+186 REFV

-198 RAAQLI
+198 RATQLF
-204 VEFARSVKKEA
+204 VEFASSVKKEA
-215 QLILSQPL
+215 QLILSQPTV
-223 AMERAG
+223 MERTR
-229 KLGMWDL
+229 KVGMWDL
-236 LIEAANNGAQIRV
+236 LIEAANNGAQIQV

-254 NNNEHLTKEI
+254 NNNEQLAKEI
-264 AARAPNIKIFPGP
+264 TVRAPNIKIFPGP
-277 ISTAGMFIVD
+277 VSTAGMFIVD

-294 EDKDPEASEVAN
+294 EDKDPEASEVAD

-320 KSFRSLFEILW
+320 KSFKSLFEILW

-341 THNAMQREFINI
+341 AHNAMQREFINI

-360 PIQALLGITDLIES
+360 PIQALLGIIDLIES
-374 KVDSSKEKV
+374 KTDIRKEKV

-388 DISMLVRNVT
+388 IIEMMIRNVT

-412 IEGKTLNLNKEIFDL
+412 IESNTLKLNKEVFDL
-427 NQKVLHVIDDLKL
+427 NQKVLRVIDDLKI
-440 TLPGDRKNIKVFS
+440 TTYRERKNIKIVS
-453 SSLVDKLEIYADK
+453 NSIPDKLEIYADK

-487 GATITVNTRQKEG
+487 EATIIVNVEQKEG
-500 YAVVEVKDNGRGID
+500 YAVVEVRDNGRGID
-514 PEIMPRLFTKFATKS
+514 PEIMPKLFTKFATKS
-529 HQGIGLGLYIS
+529 YQGIGLGLYIS

-549 KIWAENNPDGKGATF
+549 KIWAENNRNGKGATF
-564 TFTMPIQ
+564 TFTLPVQ
-571 KLHEG
+571 KPHHG

>member
-1 MIKYLLYYFF
+1 L
-11 KLFYIRVYTASI
+11 AA
-23 VYLLPAQASPNIERT
+23 PASPTNIERT

-75 TLEPVRQGFIDFK
+75 TIEPVRQGFIDFK
-88 KRGVKIRS
+88 KRGLKIRS
-96 ITEITN
+96 ITEITK
-102 ENLEYCKQLGSY
+102 ENLEYCKQLGGY

-137 AIIHEKEPVTETIYS
+137 AIINEKEPVTETIYS
-152 NTKAILEQHRYFFET
+152 NAKAILEQHRYFFET
-167 LWNNAIP
+167 LWNKAVP
-174 AEQRIRELEQGI
+174 AEQRIRELEQGVE
-186 TREFV
+186 REFV

-198 RAAQLI
+198 RATQLF
-204 VEFARSVKKEA
+204 VEFASSVKKEA
-215 QLILSQPL
+215 QLILSQPMV
-223 AMERAG
+223 MERTR

-236 LIEAANNGAQIRV
+236 LIEAANNGAQIQV

-254 NNNEHLTKEI
+254 NNNEQLAKEI
-264 AARAPNIKIFPGP
+264 TVRAPNIKIFPGP
-277 ISTAGMFIVD
+277 VSTVGMFIVD
-287 NKRYFRA
+287 NKKYFRA
-294 EDKDPEASEVAN
+294 EDKDPEASEVAD

-320 KSFRSLFEILW
+320 KSFKSLFEILW

-341 THNAMQREFINI
+341 AHNAMQREFINI

-374 KVDSSKEKV
+374 KTDIRKEKV

-388 DISMLVRNVT
+388 IIEMMIRNVT

-412 IEGKTLNLNKEIFDL
+412 IESNTLKLNKEVFDL
-427 NQKVLHVIDDLKL
+427 NQKVLHVIDDLKI
-440 TLPGDRKNIKVFS
+440 TTYRERKNIKIVS
-453 SSLVDKLEIYADK
+453 NSISDKLEIYADK

-487 GATITVNTRQKEG
+487 EATIIVNVEQKEG
-500 YAVVEVKDNGRGID
+500 YAVVEVRDNGRGID
-514 PEIMPRLFTKFATKS
+514 PEIMPKLFTKFATKS
-529 HQGIGLGLYIS
+529 YQGIGLGLYIS

-549 KIWAENNPDGKGATF
+549 KIWAENNRNGKGATF
-564 TFTMPIQ
+564 TFTLPVQ
-571 KLHEG
+571 KPHHG

>member
-1 MIKYLLYYFF
+1 MLLRLYP
-11 KLFYIRVYTASI
+11 LTG
-23 VYLLPAQASPNIERT
+23 QASPDIERT

-75 TLEPVRQGFIDFK
+75 TVEPVRQGFIDFK

-96 ITEITN
+96 ITEITK
-102 ENLEYCKQLGSY
+102 ENLEYCKELENY

-137 AIIHEKEPVTETIYS
+137 AILNEKEPVTQTIYS
-152 NTKAILEQHRYFFET
+152 NAKVILEQHRYFFET
-167 LWNNAIP
+167 LWNKAIP
-174 AEQRIRELEQGI
+174 AEQRIRELEEGVE
-186 TREFV
+186 REFV
-191 EVITDGA
+191 EVITDGV

-204 VEFARSVKKEA
+204 VEFAKSVKREA
-215 QLILSQPL
+215 QLILPQPMT
-223 AMERAG
+223 MERAG

-236 LIEAANNGAQIRV
+236 LIEAANNGAQIQV

-254 NNNEHLTKEI
+254 KNNEHLANEI
-264 AARAPNIKIFPGP
+264 AARAPSIKILPGP
-277 ISTAGMFIVD
+277 ISAAGMFIAD

-294 EDKDPEASEVAN
+294 EDKDPQASEAAD

-312 YSNNVNGV
+312 YSNNTSGV

-331 QQLEMYEKLS
+331 QQLEMYEELNA
-341 THNAMQREFINI
+341 HYAMQREFINI

-360 PIQALLGITDLIES
+360 PIQALLGINDLIEA

-388 DISMLVRNVT
+388 DIEMMIRNVT

-412 IEGKTLNLNKEIFDL
+412 IESKTLKLNKEVFDL
-427 NQKVLHVIDDLKL
+427 NQKVLQVIDDVKMSIR
-440 TLPGDRKNIKVFS
+440 GGRNEIKIFS
-453 SSLVDKLEIYADK
+453 NAMIDKLEVYADK
-466 SRIFEVLSNLIRN
+466 SRVFQVLSNLIRN
-479 SIRFSDEE
+479 SIRFSNEE
-487 GATITVNTRQKEG
+487 GATITVNIGKKEG
-500 YAVVEVKDNGRGID
+500 YAVVEVRDNGRGID

-529 HQGIGLGLYIS
+529 YQGVGLGLFIS

-549 KIWAENNPDGKGATF
+549 KIWAENNSDGRGATF
-564 TFTMPIQ
+564 NFILPIQ
-571 KLHEG
+571 KPHQE

>member
-1 MIKYLLYYFF
+1 
-11 KLFYIRVYTASI
+11 VYPLA
-23 VYLLPAQASPNIERT
+23 AQASPNIERT

-49 ILLQAMRNVKKEA
+49 ILLQSMRNVKKEA

-67 AQSAGFSM
+67 ARSAGFSM
-75 TLEPVRQGFIDFK
+75 TVEPVRQGFIDFK

-96 ITEITN
+96 ITEITK
-102 ENLEYCKQLGSY
+102 ENLEYCKELENY

-137 AIIHEKEPVTETIYS
+137 AILNEKEPVTQTIYS
-152 NTKAILEQHRYFFET
+152 NAKVILEQHRYFFET
-167 LWNNAIP
+167 LWNKAIP
-174 AEQRIRELEQGI
+174 AEQRIRELEEGVE
-186 TREFV
+186 REFV
-191 EVITDGA
+191 EVITDGV

-204 VEFARSVKKEA
+204 VEFAKSVKREA
-215 QLILSQPL
+215 QLILPQPMT
-223 AMERAG
+223 MERAG

-236 LIEAANNGAQIRV
+236 LIEAANNGAQIQV

-254 NNNEHLTKEI
+254 KNNEHLANEI
-264 AARAPNIKIFPGP
+264 AARAPSIKILPGP
-277 ISTAGMFIVD
+277 ISAAGMFIAD

-294 EDKDPEASEVAN
+294 EDKDPQASEAAD

-312 YSNNVNGV
+312 YSNNTSGV

-331 QQLEMYEKLS
+331 QQLEMYEELNA
-341 THNAMQREFINI
+341 HYAMQREFINI

-360 PIQALLGITDLIES
+360 PIQALLGINDLIEA

-388 DISMLVRNVT
+388 DIEMMIRNVT

-412 IEGKTLNLNKEIFDL
+412 IESKTLKLNKEVFDL
-427 NQKVLHVIDDLKL
+427 NQKVLQVIDDVKMSIR
-440 TLPGDRKNIKVFS
+440 GGRNEIKIFS
-453 SSLVDKLEIYADK
+453 NAMIDKLEVYADK
-466 SRIFEVLSNLIRN
+466 SRVFQVLSNLIRN
-479 SIRFSDEE
+479 SIRFSNEE
-487 GATITVNTRQKEG
+487 GATITVNIGKKEG
-500 YAVVEVKDNGRGID
+500 YAVVEVRDNGRGID

-529 HQGIGLGLYIS
+529 YQGVGLGLFIS

-549 KIWAENNPDGKGATF
+549 KIWAENNSDGRGATF
-564 TFTMPIQ
+564 NFILPIQ
-571 KLHEG
+571 KPHQE

>member
-1 MIKYLLYYFF
+1 M
-11 KLFYIRVYTASI
+11 AA
-23 VYLLPAQASPNIERT
+23 PASPTNIERT

-75 TLEPVRQGFIDFK
+75 TIEPVRQGFIDFK
-88 KRGVKIRS
+88 KRGLKIRS
-96 ITEITN
+96 ITEITK
-102 ENLEYCKQLGSY
+102 ENLEYCKQLGGY

-137 AIIHEKEPVTETIYS
+137 AIINEQEPVTETIYS
-152 NTKAILEQHRYFFET
+152 NAKAILEQHRYFFET
-167 LWNNAIP
+167 LWNKAVP
-174 AEQRIRELEQGI
+174 AEQRIRELEQGVE
-186 TREFV
+186 REFV

-198 RAAQLI
+198 RATQLF
-204 VEFARSVKKEA
+204 VEFASSVKKEA
-215 QLILSQPL
+215 QLILSQPMV
-223 AMERAG
+223 MERTR

-236 LIEAANNGAQIRV
+236 LIEAANNGAQIQV

-254 NNNEHLTKEI
+254 NNNEQLAKEI
-264 AARAPNIKIFPGP
+264 TVRAPNIKIFPGP
-277 ISTAGMFIVD
+277 VSTAGMFIVD

-294 EDKDPEASEVAN
+294 EDKDPEASKVAD

-320 KSFRSLFEILW
+320 KSFKSLFEILW

-341 THNAMQREFINI
+341 AHNAMQREFINI

-374 KVDSSKEKV
+374 KTDIRKEKV

-388 DISMLVRNVT
+388 IIEMMIRNVT

-412 IEGKTLNLNKEIFDL
+412 IESNTLKLNKEVFDL
-427 NQKVLHVIDDLKL
+427 NQKVLQVIDDLKIA
-440 TLPGDRKNIKVFS
+440 TYRERKNIKIVS
-453 SSLVDKLEIYADK
+453 NSIPDKLEIYADK

-487 GATITVNTRQKEG
+487 EATITVNVEQKEG
-500 YAVVEVKDNGRGID
+500 YAVVEVRDNGRGID
-514 PEIMPRLFTKFATKS
+514 PEIMPKLFTKFATKS
-529 HQGIGLGLYIS
+529 YQGIGLGLYIS

-549 KIWAENNPDGKGATF
+549 KIWAENNRNGKGATF
-564 TFTMPIQ
+564 TFTLPVQ
-571 KLHEG
+571 KPHHG

>member
-1 MIKYLLYYFF
+1 
-11 KLFYIRVYTASI
+11 
-23 VYLLPAQASPNIERT
+23 
-38 EVFYGSEDAMK
+38 MK

-75 TLEPVRQGFIDFK
+75 TIEPVRQGFIDFK
-88 KRGVKIRS
+88 KRGLKIRS
-96 ITEITN
+96 ITEITK
-102 ENLEYCKQLGSY
+102 ENLEYCKQLGGY

-137 AIIHEKEPVTETIYS
+137 AIINEKEPVTETIYS
-152 NTKAILEQHRYFFET
+152 NAKAILEQHRYFFET
-167 LWNNAIP
+167 LWNKAIP
-174 AEQRIRELEQGI
+174 AEQRIRELEQGVE
-186 TREFV
+186 REFV

-198 RAAQLI
+198 RATQLF
-204 VEFARSVKKEA
+204 VEFASSVKKEA
-215 QLILSQPL
+215 QLILSQPTV
-223 AMERAG
+223 MERTR

-236 LIEAANNGAQIRV
+236 LIEAANNGAQIQV

-254 NNNEHLTKEI
+254 NNNEQLAKEI
-264 AARAPNIKIFPGP
+264 TVRAPNIKIFPGP
-277 ISTAGMFIVD
+277 VSTAGMFIVD

-294 EDKDPEASEVAN
+294 EDKDPEASEVAD

-320 KSFRSLFEILW
+320 KSFKSLFEILW

-341 THNAMQREFINI
+341 AHNAMQREFINI

-360 PIQALLGITDLIES
+360 PIQALLGIIDLIES
-374 KVDSSKEKV
+374 KTDIRKEKV

-388 DISMLVRNVT
+388 IIEMMIRNVT

-412 IEGKTLNLNKEIFDL
+412 IESNTLKLNKEVFDL
-427 NQKVLHVIDDLKL
+427 NQKVLRVIDDLKI
-440 TLPGDRKNIKVFS
+440 TTYRERKNIKIVS
-453 SSLVDKLEIYADK
+453 NSIPDKLEIYADK

-487 GATITVNTRQKEG
+487 EATIIVNVEQKEG
-500 YAVVEVKDNGRGID
+500 YAVVEVRDNGRGID
-514 PEIMPRLFTKFATKS
+514 PEIMPKLFTKFATKS
-529 HQGIGLGLYIS
+529 YQGIGLGLYIS

-549 KIWAENNPDGKGATF
+549 KIWAENNRNGKGATF
-564 TFTMPIQ
+564 TFTLPVQ
-571 KLHEG
+571 KPHHG